1 MEFLLNVL
9 DQATLIERNY
19 QERGVYN
26 TDFFEILFI
35 KKGSGR
41 LLLNGQQV
49 SLADDAIVFVSAF
62 QKRQWLTDNSGLE
75 YTVLIFQE
83 DFLNEF
89 FADKFFIARLLYF
102 YQLDCPLIL
111 PVPALKMAQY
121 CGMLQ
126 EIKAELVKPL
136 ADSAHIIRSL
146 LYYLL
151 QTLNRDY
158 AAFNQLALDKDVQ
171 SPAYRFRR
179 LLELHIREQQ
189 RLVFYTDTLGIS
201 SVTLNKAVKQ
211 QFALTAGELLKQRL
225 VSEIKNDLIYS
236 GKTLTELATDL
247 HFPEPNHLMRFFK
260 TQTGQTT
267 GEFLAGFQNDSL

>member
-1 MEFLLNVL
+1 MAFLLNVL
-9 DQATLIERNY
+9 DQAMLVDRNY

-26 TDFFEILFI
+26 TDFFEILFF
-35 KKGSGR
+35 KRGSGC
-41 LLLNGQQV
+41 LLLNGQQIN
-49 SLADDAIVFVSAF
+49 LADDTIVFVSAF
-62 QKRQWLTDNSGLE
+62 QKRQWLSDNSGLE

-102 YQLDCPLIL
+102 YQLGHPLIL

-121 CGMLQ
+121 YGMLR
-126 EIKAELVKPL
+126 EIKAELVRPL
-136 ADSAHIIRSL
+136 ADSAHIIRAL

-158 AAFNQLALDKDVQ
+158 AAFYQLALDTDVQ
-171 SPAYRFRR
+171 RPAYRYRR

-201 SVTLNKAVKQ
+201 SAALNKAVKK

-236 GKTLTELATDL
+236 GKTLAELASDL
-247 HFPEPNHLMRFFK
+247 NFPEPNHLMRFFK